1 MARVR
6 LQVCNREGDCVPVK
20 VQAHQLGQTV
30 SIYSDEVMATIDAI
44 TEADD
49 ELQEDG
55 SPWEDNFD
63 LGKLRSKRGTSRE

>member
-6 LQVCNREGDCVPVK
+6 LQVCNREGECVPVN